1 MNFNDEKHTF
11 TDTHEAQVGDW
22 FYKMDEGTRRCYV
35 VTKVL
40 KTTKN
45 YIGTTSGR
53 NTWSGFAAQQYSW
66 TNVVEAYENE

>member
-40 KTTKN
+40 KTTR
-45 YIGTTSGR
+45 IS
-53 NTWSGFAAQQYSW
+53 QYSW